1 MNKSREVVTP
11 SAQGRWG
18 NGHNHDISTSV
29 NSFICHISLILC
41 LKSDSKAVGS
51 NWECL
56 LYVFMFCFFFPISKN
71 EHMGEENVIAEH
83 K

>member
-1 MNKSREVVTP
+1 MSKSREVVTP

-18 NGHNHDISTSV
+18 NGHNHDISISV
-29 NSFICHISLILC
+29 NSFICHINLLLYS
-41 LKSDSKAVGS
+41 KNDSKAVGS

-56 LYVFMFCFFFPISKN
+56 LYVIHVFFPISKN